1 MPGGRKPKTT
11 PGPSALRGF
20 DAPNHGDRSRLE
32 QTMAA
37 GGASGAGVGGAAPSP
52 TSPPPPPSLPTR
64 TAPPLP
70 FSNPMYD
77 ESGNIRDG
85 GMNAPVTE
93 PPFPDDPDLFLK
105 AMYRATHHPDVLALL
120 EPRTRPHLYEGVDV
134 GAANMGMGGEM
145 GMGVDDPFMELPTDP
160 LVSGPNITSP
170 SPSLPPTTDPT
181 IPPNPTPPPPD
192 PSTPLPP
199 AADPGAV

>member
-37 GGASGAGVGGAAPSP
+37 GGGRGGGGGGAP
-52 TSPPPPPSLPTR
+52 TPTP
-64 TAPPLP
+64 TPTPTQAAPPLP
-70 FSNPMYD
+70 FVNPMYD
-77 ESGNIRDG
+77 EEGNLRPG
-85 GMNAPVTE
+85 GSPAPAT
-93 PPFPDDPDLFLK
+93 PAPFPDDPDLFLK
-105 AMYRATHHPDVLALL
+105 AMYRVSQHPDVLALL

-134 GAANMGMGGEM
+134 GSVKVGGNPES
-145 GMGVDDPFMELPTDP
+145 DPFMELPTDP
-160 LVSGPNITSP
+160 LISGPATG
-170 SPSLPPTTDPT
+170 PPPPADPT
-181 IPPNPTPPPPD
+181 IPPNPSPPPPD

-199 AADPGAV
+199 APEPGAV